1 VICNKNSKSNLSS
14 IVRDRI
20 CRLNTIQLAAK
31 QYLHYRLTHVVR
43 FFLHSSRGGFKST
56 TESKTFECCTR
67 ARKLA
72 TCCFCPHITLCACS
86 GHQRLIEFVRVRKAP
101 VANERSFFVKW
112 ILPFQEAFYMQRVS
126 RPKLIQKSH
135 VSGTYEIHRIRLSV

>member
-1 VICNKNSKSNLSS
+1 VH
-14 IVRDRI
+14 DRI

-31 QYLHYRLTHVVR
+31 QYLHDRLTHVVR

-101 VANERSFFVKW
+101 VANERSFFCKVDPSFPRGF
-112 ILPFQEAFYMQRVS
+112 LYAACVS
-126 RPKLIQKSH
+126 TQIDTE
-135 VSGTYEIHRIRLSV
+135 VSCQWNLLNSSYTLVGVETA